1 MEKLFE
7 NVMLAEFASNLET
20 FISFKARGGMRQRE
34 RLLETFFNNL
44 IAPLLDGAEAV
55 MEVMA
60 MESKKKVR
68 LAESV
73 INELYVHII
82 EPHLVQSDE
91 PTDVSFAVVLTA
103 LFAVR
108 HANKDPFVCACRA
121 VHIETYAPLL
131 CPSVRPE
138 RVRTFK
144 EELALQGYYLKLEK
158 WSKKF
163 STLCNNVCKP

>member
-20 FISFKARGGMRQRE
+20 CISFKAKGGMRQRE

-60 MESKKKVR
+60 MESKKKVW

-73 INELYVHII
+73 IKRGIAIFKVVQRV
-82 EPHLVQSDE
+82 LV
-91 PTDVSFAVVLTA
+91 
-103 LFAVR
+103 
-108 HANKDPFVCACRA
+108 K
-121 VHIETYAPLL
+121 
-131 CPSVRPE
+131 
-138 RVRTFK
+138 
-144 EELALQGYYLKLEK
+144 KLV
-158 WSKKF
+158 
-163 STLCNNVCKP
+163 NV